1 MGAMELI
8 DDPAVRARAQETF
21 ELYELAEKIM
31 RQNLRHRFP
40 READAEIERRLT
52 SWLRKEPS
60 SRWASKEGP
69 PDFPEE
75 HG

>member
-1 MGAMELI
+1 MELI
-8 DDPAVRARAQETF
+8 DDPKIVARAKETF
-21 ELYELAEKIM
+21 ELYELAEVMM

-40 READAEIERRLT
+40 AESDEAIERRLI

-69 PDFPEE
+69 PDFSPS